1 MPFILEILILCK
13 RVACLMNTLNDFTVV
28 QIIYESNMVQKKNVI
43 IWCPVKS
50 NIRVSNNSRCVKTIW
65 EQETDKLRKG
75 NKAHL
80 FQLQFQSQLKCLQGF
95 HENISKTNLILFIV
109 ITFFLSGKT
118 QLTEN
123 TKRVLRDLVG
133 MRYHTQRKFP

>member
-13 RVACLMNTLNDFTVV
+13 RVACLMNTVV

-80 FQLQFQSQLKCLQGF
+80 F
-95 HENISKTNLILFIV
+95 
-109 ITFFLSGKT
+109 
-118 QLTEN
+118 
-123 TKRVLRDLVG
+123 
-133 MRYHTQRKFP
+133 